1 MEKGAYLT
9 DCSQNN
15 NNNNN
20 NEFGPELGCLFNDDL
35 ISSLYHVYVSLHVS
49 PVACCD

>member
-1 MEKGAYLT
+1 MEKGTYLT
-9 DCSQNN
+9 DCSQKI
-15 NNNNN
+15 

-35 ISSLYHVYVSLHVS
+35 ISNLYHVYVSLHIG